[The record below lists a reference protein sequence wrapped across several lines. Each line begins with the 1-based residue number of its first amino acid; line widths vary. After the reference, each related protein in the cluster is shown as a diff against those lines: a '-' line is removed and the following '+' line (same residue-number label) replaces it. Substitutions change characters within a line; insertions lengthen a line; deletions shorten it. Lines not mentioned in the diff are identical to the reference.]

1 MTDTGNHN
9 IWVKQLIEGD
19 EAAYKIFFKEYY
31 QIFAHFAFKYVKD
44 IDVAEDI
51 VHDVT
56 NEILPVSTNSNLFS
70 ISLSKT
76 VVSITLNTKTQNKIT
91 YKQVHSSKMK
101 IIFWTQS
108 SKKRS
113 IFSCIKP

>member
-51 VHDVT
+51 VQM
-56 NEILPVSTNSNLFS
+56 SF
-70 ISLSKT
+70 
-76 VVSITLNTKTQNKIT
+76 
-91 YKQVHSSKMK
+91 
-101 IIFWTQS
+101 
-108 SKKRS
+108 
-113 IFSCIKP
+113 

>member
-51 VHDVT
+51 VHDV
-56 NEILPVSTNSNLFS
+56 ILDLYYQSQQTQIF
-70 ISLSKT
+70 SLS
-76 VVSITLNTKTQNKIT
+76 LYQ
-91 YKQVHSSKMK
+91 
-101 IIFWTQS
+101 
-108 SKKRS
+108 
-113 IFSCIKP
+113 KPLFQLH